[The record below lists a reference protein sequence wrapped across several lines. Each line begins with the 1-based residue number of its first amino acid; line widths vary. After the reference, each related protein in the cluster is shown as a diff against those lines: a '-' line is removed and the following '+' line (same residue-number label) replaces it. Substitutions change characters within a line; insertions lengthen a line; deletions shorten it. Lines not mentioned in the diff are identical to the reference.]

1 MVMILQ
7 RWIPTYMHSS
17 LYNMQAF
24 RKDMA
29 IGHVIARLDQFHA
42 SVPIYSNLLL
52 HQSIY
57 FG

>member
-1 MVMILQ
+1 
-7 RWIPTYMHSS
+7 MHSS